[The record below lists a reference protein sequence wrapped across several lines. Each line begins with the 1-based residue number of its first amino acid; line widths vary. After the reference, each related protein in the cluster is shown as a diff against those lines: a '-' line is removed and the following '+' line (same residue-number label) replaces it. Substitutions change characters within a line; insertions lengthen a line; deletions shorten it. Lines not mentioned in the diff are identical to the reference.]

1 MKNIFIVIGF
11 LLSINLFAQAEIIPT
26 FIEKWDNSKE
36 YLLAVASAMPEE
48 QYDFK
53 PAAREMSFRE
63 QLFHIQDNMLW
74 LSTTHFSTQKYEK
87 KVFDTS
93 RSKAQILLD
102 IQTSFDQA
110 RAFVQQASE
119 GELSNKVPFFAGPKS
134 KLQILNLMQDHLT
147 HHRAQIIVY
156 LNLKQIEPPKYVGW

>member
-1 MKNIFIVIGF
+1 MKKIFIVIAF
-11 LLSINLFAQAEIIPT
+11 FLSINLFAQVEVIPT

-36 YLLAVASAMPEE
+36 YLLAVARAMPEE

-74 LSTTHFSTQKYEK
+74 LSTTHFSAQKYEK
-87 KVFDTS
+87 KVFDKS
-93 RSKAQILLD
+93 RSKAQILQD
-102 IQTSFDQA
+102 IQASFDQSK
-110 RAFVQQASE
+110 AFVQQARE
-119 GELSNKVPFFAGPKS
+119 AELSNKVEFFAGPKS
-134 KLQILNLMQDHLT
+134 KFQILNLMQDHLT